1 MLNELLAVERGAVQA
16 GITIATRDPGV
27 KDVGRKPTLRV
38 RLDLNGRVAD
48 VDPVPG
54 SLSLWT
60 FGKGNKQR
68 FPFLQPNMP
77 LMYVQSEEIKTQLV
91 GLRVLRAEKRRNGFI
106 EICRNAVINDAN
118 LADWPG
124 IRDKNG
130 NWSQDPR
137 DYLNGLRKKRD
148 QMIGLRGTDGESV
161 LATIERFLMACNK
174 KRGGLDLLEQ
184 IVRKFIENLQFT
196 AGDDWLRVGEPLL
209 FFGGGALFFDIPSHE
224 FSRLA
229 SDPRQVAAI
238 SHVLQTADKVDSL
251 KGKCALSGENDVLL
265 VKDTFPE
272 VVIPVIGKTILFSR
286 FNAIP
291 SNARYGL
298 FGAKSFSAGETI
310 LDTLGGVLRY
320 LTSPEREGLTWKPI
334 PSETPKQSDLLLA
347 FVHEVIDAPTAA
359 LFMEKEEDLSEEE
372 GDTVSK
378 QAASVAAFEE
388 RAKRLIEAVKANVT
402 ADWRNTPVSL
412 AIFRKVDPANRKVI
426 YASTPTVSDLYG
438 AAVMWIAGE
447 RNIPHWLQLPVF
459 IKGKGFPIMTTPR
472 HVAPLEVTALL
483 KRVYIRGGID
493 SQEITGLPASE
504 TLMLF
509 LDPSCDGHRPAK
521 TRARRV
527 LRLILK
533 RRAVLL
539 AGVGQ
544 VLHTPESWQ
553 GQKKAVRAFNGSEGL
568 RTTTLMGVLLH
579 KLNRTKEVYMNETAF
594 KLGQLLAAADV
605 VHAGYCADVRGGDVP
620 PSLLGNQVFAMAQS
634 DPNKALA
641 TLCRRWKPY
650 DGWAKK
656 ASRNTNR
663 VSTLI
668 ASSSKDDQ
676 SRGWDIR
683 KALRYAREMA
693 PLAAELAPVLETC
706 RVNDIFLAE
715 LLLGYMAGFPKTQR
729 DDGDVADVVQD
740 DKEEE

>member
-1 MLNELLAVERGAVQA
+1 MLNELLLVERGAAQA
-16 GITIATRDPGV
+16 GITLSLRHPEI
-27 KDVGRKPTLRV
+27 KDSTRKPTLHV
-38 RLDLNGRVAD
+38 CLDSQGHVARLRAIASSRLKER
-48 VDPVPG
+48 PLWK
-54 SLSLWT
+54 LSE
-60 FGKGNKQR
+60 GQKNS
-68 FPFLQPNMP
+68 FPFVQPKAFWN
-77 LMYVQSEEIKTQLV
+77 S
-91 GLRVLRAEKRRNGFI
+91 
-106 EICRNAVINDAN
+106 
-118 LADWPG
+118 
-124 IRDKNG
+124 
-130 NWSQDPR
+130 
-137 DYLNGLRKKRD
+137 
-148 QMIGLRGTDGESV
+148 
-161 LATIERFLMACNK
+161 ATIEQWKHSLGKRPTDSEKRETLLRIASESTVRDDLGEWAAEGMTKALRKRRKDLIAIERSNVAALPAAIDRFLLATDRKVGGNPRRLVLEITK
-174 KRGGLDLLEQ
+174 KLFQELRASADSDLLE
-184 IVRKFIENLQFT
+184 T
-196 AGDDWLRVGEPLL
+196 AVSLCTESDSK
-209 FFGGGALFFDIPSHE
+209 GGALYFDVEGDFPLRLIETGVEELICAHLRQIDIARAERRGICSITGE
-224 FSRLA
+224 EGVLVVNTFSQPNL
-229 SDPRQVAAI
+229 P
-238 SHVLQTADKVDSL
+238 
-251 KGKCALSGENDVLL
+251 
-265 VKDTFPE
+265 
-272 VVIPVIGKTILFSR
+272 TIQQSFLFAR
-286 FNAIP
+286 NEAIP
-291 SNARYGL
+291 SATRYVRT
-298 FGAKSFSAGETI
+298 SAESILVGYMTDVRLRAAIEALCSRDRNGKTWRAIPGEA
-310 LDTLGGVLRY
+310 
-320 LTSPEREGLTWKPI
+320 
-334 PSETPKQSDLLLA
+334 PKQNDLLLA
-347 FVHEVIDAPTAA
+347 FVHEVIDAPTAT

-372 GDTVSK
+372 GDTVAK

-426 YASTPTVSDLYG
+426 YTSTPTVSDLYG

-447 RNIPHWLQLPVF
+447 RNIPYWLKLPVF

-483 KRVYIRGGID
+483 KKIYIRGGTD

-504 TLMLF
+504 ILRLF
-509 LDPSCDGHRPAK
+509 LDPSSDGHRPAK

-527 LRLILK
+527 LHLILS

-544 VLHTPESWQ
+544 ALHTPESWQ
-553 GQKKAVRAFNGSEGL
+553 GQRKAARAFNGSEAL
-568 RTTTLMGVLLH
+568 RTATLMGVLLH

-676 SRGWDIR
+676 RRGWDIR
-683 KALRYAREMA
+683 KALRYAREIA
-693 PLAAELAPVLETC
+693 PLAAELAPTLEAC

-729 DDGDVADVVQD
+729 DDGDVADEVQD
-740 DKEEE
+740 DREEE